1 MGIVSEFGENAAVG
15 AGGAGGA
22 NFPTTLSFIHLVCRT
37 NSIGVSPIDLMR

>member
-1 MGIVSEFGENAAVG
+1 MGIVSEFGENA